1 MLGWRYCKGLTKIEL
16 LDVKRQASVQEVLAS
31 KLFFRAWDPRL
42 ITTKVGVQ
50 RITRQARK
58 PSRHVCGLQATGRQR
73 QIGWRQCALMRP
85 GNLRCRIAKNPLQLQ
100 AKIEAALAVQGI
112 PPTAISLDRSVLPVT
127 MAFNEHGPEIVSVEA
142 KVGQKAVGIR
152 FASSYK
158 NSAANVQV
166 IFHSVFYQNLC
177 RCPVAARAPASGE

>member
-73 QIGWRQCALMRP
+73 QIGWCQCALMRP

-100 AKIEAALAVQGI
+100 AKIEAAFAVQGI
-112 PPTAISLDRSVLPVT
+112 PATAISLDGSVLPDMMT
-127 MAFNEHGPEIVSVEA
+127 FNEHGPEIVSVEA
-142 KVGQKAVGIR
+142 KVVGRPRGIR
-152 FASSYK
+152 FAFSYRK
-158 NSAANVQV
+158 RPTWAA
-166 IFHSVFYQNLC
+166 
-177 RCPVAARAPASGE
+177 